1 MKVFFLALSIIL
13 VSGSLV
19 SAFTNQG
26 SRRYVA
32 QRPAPALFMVSLS
45 EPSYK
50 KYGTLPVAD
59 LHGFPEQVAVSETS
73 PAPYKVDPFA
83 LVKNDLVPFSDNIK
97 ELVETDHPVL
107 SMAAKHFFEKRHG
120 KRFRPT
126 ICTLMARAVAQDAN
140 YGSTD
145 AYAKQGKLG
154 QITEMIHVA
163 SLIHDDVLD
172 EADTRRGGDAV
183 HKMYTNKVAVLAG
196 DFLLARASVLLAR
209 LNDVNVVE
217 IMAGALD
224 ALVRGEIMQAKSE
237 PEDTLKMEYYLRKSY
252 YKTASLIASCC
263 KSCALLS
270 GHALDSEITE
280 NAEKYGYHM
289 GLAFQIV
296 DDILDFTV
304 SSDLLGKPALADV
317 SLGLATAPVLY
328 AAEERPELKAM
339 IKRRFKNKGD
349 KEKTL
354 QIVTET
360 EGVQRSRELAR
371 YHAQEAVNAICKL
384 PPSESRDALIQV
396 CHIVLTRNK

>member
-1 MKVFFLALSIIL
+1 MIRPINVIPGAPSSLKMALDLQPAYKRYTNLPTVLLEESSCNDESCII
-13 VSGSLV
+13 
-19 SAFTNQG
+19 
-26 SRRYVA
+26 
-32 QRPAPALFMVSLS
+32 S
-45 EPSYK
+45 EN
-50 KYGTLPVAD
+50 L
-59 LHGFPEQVAVSETS
+59 
-73 PAPYKVDPFA
+73 PAPYEIDPFSM
-83 LVKNDLVPFSDNIK
+83 VGQDLVPFSDNIK
-97 ELVETDHPVL
+97 ELVDTDHPVL

-126 ICTLMARAVAQDAN
+126 ICTLMARAVSD
-140 YGSTD
+140 GSYEGTD

-172 EADTRRGGDAV
+172 EADTRRGGDAI
-183 HKMYTNKVAVLAG
+183 HKLYSNKVAVLAG

-217 IMAGALD
+217 IMASALD
-224 ALVRGEIMQAKSE
+224 ALVMGEIMQAKSE
-237 PEDTLKMEYYLRKSY
+237 PDDMLKLEHYLKKSY
-252 YKTASLIASCC
+252 YKTASLIANCC

-270 GHALDSEITE
+270 GHELSSQVTE
-280 NAEKYGYHM
+280 AAEEYGYHM

-328 AAEERPELKAM
+328 ASEQRPELKKL
-339 IKRRFKNKGD
+339 IKRRFSKKGD

-354 QIVTET
+354 QIVMET
-360 EGVQRSRELAR
+360 KGVEKAQELAR
-371 YHAQEAVNAICKL
+371 FHAQSAVNAILRL
-384 PPSESRDALIQV
+384 PPSEARNALIQV
-396 CHIVLTRNK
+396 CHIVLTRKS